1 MCIRDRYRSC
11 ILHIDSAF
19 CLSRNGKI
27 NASLLADDDKKI
39 AMMDVEGITVYRTHS
54 SNQFVWFES
63 WWGQYY
69 CFAPE
74 KVRSIVISMYV
85 SLFVCLSVCLLAYLE
100 NHTNFIN
107 FTCLSMWQRLGPLL
121 EALRY
126 IMYTSV
132 FWIMSCFQIVGFMAR
147 HVYANNSTTVTH
159 RPGLLTVE
167 H

>member
-1 MCIRDRYRSC
+1 MPGRGLIARAEYRSC

-85 SLFVCLSVCLLAYLE
+85 SLFVCLSVCLSAGISRKPHELHQFYVPVDVAAARS
-100 NHTNFIN
+100 
-107 FTCLSMWQRLGPLL
+107 FTRGVTLYYVYFRLLDNV
-121 EALRY
+121 
-126 IMYTSV
+126 MFS
-132 FWIMSCFQIVGFMAR
+132 
-147 HVYANNSTTVTH
+147 NSWLYGAPCVC
-159 RPGLLTVE
+159 
-167 H
+167 